1 MPKSYP
7 QQNPQSAL
15 LGQASGSLVRKIR
28 PDFGCPAKYLKT
40 Q

>member
-7 QQNPQSAL
+7 QHNPQSAL
-15 LGQASGSLVRKIR
+15 LGPAIHQLVRKIQ
-28 PDFGCPAKYLKT
+28 PDLGCPAKYLKT